1 MFSYYKNFKIF
12 LDEYP
17 RFKISSI
24 SFDMLKTRIKRL
36 KAWFSSEQCLQ
47 LPPTDV
53 CSKTYWKND
62 AIHLRNPTD
71 AIDFDHNQTFKH
83 EGIHGEGEVDIDY
96 KYVTESATETDGD
109 DGGNGSE
116 HDSLN
121 DMNDMKNNLPG
132 L

>member
-1 MFSYYKNFKIF
+1 MYSYYKTFKNFV
-12 LDEYP
+12 DEYP

-24 SFDMLKTRIKRL
+24 SFHVLKTRIKRL
-36 KAWFSSEQCLQ
+36 RTWFSSEQCLQ
-47 LPPTDV
+47 LPSTDV

-71 AIDFDHNQTFKH
+71 AIDFDHQTFKH
-83 EGIHGEGEVDIDY
+83 EDITGNGEDDIDY

-109 DGGNGSE
+109 DGGNDSE
-116 HDSLN
+116 HSSLN
-121 DMNDMKNNLPG
+121 DMNDMKTNLPG